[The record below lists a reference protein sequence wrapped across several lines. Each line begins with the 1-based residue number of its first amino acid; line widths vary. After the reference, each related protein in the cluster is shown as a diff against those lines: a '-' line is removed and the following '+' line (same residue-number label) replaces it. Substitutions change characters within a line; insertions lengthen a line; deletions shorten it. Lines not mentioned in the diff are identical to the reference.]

1 MKDTGYS
8 HTLKANI
15 MRATGNPAQRFCAL
29 CGRTDNFIENAHM
42 LPKSIGGDGGPTNPL
57 CKKCHGS
64 HDDYEWFPRPVFDHD
79 GATVGWMAKP
89 ADESFAAYL
98 SKRLNKSV
106 HVGGEYPL
114 TFGEDDRDEVFPDS
128 EVDEELEHLACSENT
143 CRRKEAE
150 WWRMRANYTARAF
163 ALCDKRA
170 QFKEWRENAGIPKHE
185 APKMLL
191 VAAWLDGDDL
201 SGVTPYVQH
210 LAAKAI
216 QEGRDYSKVV
226 ADAAVLS
233 GSSFKDKW
241 WPKDDPK
248 PDPDPPLSECPTCQ
262 SRVPKE
268 RLEEE
273 K

>member
-128 EVDEELEHLACSENT
+128 EVDEELAHLAHSEYT
-143 CRRKEAE
+143 RRRKEAE
-150 WWRMRANYTARAF
+150 WWRMRVEDVARAF
-163 ALCDKRA
+163 ALCEKRA
-170 QFKEWRENAGIPKHE
+170 QFKEWREEAGIPAHE
-185 APKMLL
+185 ATKMLL
-191 VAAWLDGDDL
+191 VAAWLGRKDL
-201 SGVTPYVQH
+201 RDVPQRIQV
-210 LAAKAI
+210 LAAKAVKA
-216 QEGRDYSKVV
+216 GRDYSEVV

-233 GSSFKDKW
+233 ESDCKVRWFDAPEPAEKRK
-241 WPKDDPK
+241 
-248 PDPDPPLSECPTCQ
+248 CPTCQ